1 MEKKESRITIRLNI
15 TELNL
20 LKAKMVDAGYTSAGA
35 FIRDSVA
42 TGRVKPKI
50 SSNIVVIAKEL
61 ATLAGMIKG
70 DRPKSE
76 LLDKVRAIASANA
89 GGVV

>member
-1 MEKKESRITIRLNI
+1 MEKKESRITIRLSQPEI
-15 TELNL
+15 NL
-20 LKAKMVDAGYTSAGA
+20 LKTKMEDAGYTSAGA

-42 TGRVKPKI
+42 TGKVRPKI

-61 ATLAGMIKG
+61 AALATMIKG
-70 DRPKSE
+70 DSPKSD

-89 GGVV
+89 GGIV